1 MKLIYWIGNS
11 SKLYDI
17 KFKYLI
23 ENFEKGLLKN
33 EEEPEETNGEDED
46 EEFKPKI
53 PMKFKQF
60 DDLETET
67 IFIRQKNIPTI
78 IIKAWGNIN
87 KDKYE

>member
-1 MKLIYWIGNS
+1 MYQLWKYFLSKVGFLSKWIGNS

-46 EEFKPKI
+46 
-53 PMKFKQF
+53 
-60 DDLETET
+60 
-67 IFIRQKNIPTI
+67 
-78 IIKAWGNIN
+78 
-87 KDKYE
+87 